1 MQKNLLKTFVIG
13 FCVLALQILSQS
25 DLNASGPSVQPC
37 QSWRYNSTAQGY
49 VCSYYA
55 FSTRYAE
62 QWELDEANAEI
73 RDLKKRVASLEERVA
88 KLENPEPPAE

>member
-1 MQKNLLKTFVIG
+1 MQKYLLRTLVTG
-13 FCVLALQILSQS
+13 FCSLALQILSQS
-25 DLNASGPSVQPC
+25 DLRASGSSVQPC
-37 QSWRYNSTAQGY
+37 QSWRYNSTVQGY

-73 RDLKKRVASLEERVA
+73 RDLKKRVASLEERVS
-88 KLENPEPPAE
+88 KLENPAPPAE